1 MLTLFWL
8 AARKEPHEL
17 VSDDDD
23 DDDEAN
29 NNNSSGGGRAIMEHF
44 RNMCCATLGGTGRD
58 NLHSSRVRST
68 RHGCGPIEIGP
79 IDDCSDHP
87 TKLLVIAF

>member
-23 DDDEAN
+23 DEAN
-29 NNNSSGGGRAIMEHF
+29 NNSSGGGGRAIMEHF

-58 NLHSSRVRST
+58 ETTYIRVESSQKHT
-68 RHGCGPIEIGP
+68 
-79 IDDCSDHP
+79 
-87 TKLLVIAF
+87 T